1 MVLNMSLGHWIV
13 ALVFVLPMLAAL
25 GYALFEGSF
34 VRIPPGRLGLLLVKG
49 RSTDKVLEPGAH
61 WVPALRKRMAVQ
73 YPALE
78 QAYRAGGPESASA
91 GPDEASGPALRVTLG
106 DRADATICYTVR
118 FRLDRQQLRL
128 IHQRVG
134 PAGIWGLARDVSGKS
149 VTRVLNDPAH
159 GIDDLFGQARV
170 GLQEELTTALSADF
184 AAAGLEV
191 TEFSLGAVD
200 LGRNG
205 EVIQAT
211 VRARLELEREQAEA
225 ATRMLRVRHD
235 AELAPYLTG
244 SSEAA
249 LRYRQNDVWRD
260 FAARPEALTIAMA
273 GPVPGQTNSD
283 GEPAQPPQPGT
294 QQ

>member
-1 MVLNMSLGHWIV
+1 MSLGAWIV
-13 ALVFVLPMLAAL
+13 VLVFVLPMLAAL

-34 VRIPPGRLGLLLVKG
+34 VRIPPGSLGLMLIKG
-49 RSTDKVLEPGAH
+49 RSTDKVLEPGPH

-78 QAYRAGGPESASA
+78 QAYRAGSPESGTA

-118 FRLDRQQLRL
+118 FRLDRSQMRM

-134 PAGIWGLARDVSGKS
+134 PDGIWGLVRDVTAKS
-149 VTRVLNDPAH
+149 MTRVLNDPAH
-159 GIDDLFGQARV
+159 SIDDLFGQARA
-170 GLQEELTTALSADF
+170 GLQEELAAALTADLAT
-184 AAAGLEV
+184 AGLEL
-191 TEFSLGAVD
+191 TEFSLGSVD

-260 FAARPEALTIAMA
+260 LAARPEALTIAMP
-273 GPVPGQTNSD
+273 GPVAGQANS
-283 GEPAQPPQPGT
+283 EPELVEPTQQGAQP
-294 QQ
+294 